1 MDAMTYYLPPA
12 PRRVVRGQR
21 TGNECMD
28 GMNAWNGFVSIY
40 ADRQKTTCG
49 ASSFRIGSDRLDTT
63 DDGGRGDETTVETNE
78 DHRSNSNETTVKIK
92 SQRITHR

>member
-1 MDAMTYYLPPA
+1 MHEWMEWISCPCMQIVKK
-12 PRRVVRGQR
+12 RRP
-21 TGNECMD
+21 TD
-28 GMNAWNGFVSIY
+28 S
-40 ADRQKTTCG
+40 TCG

-78 DHRSNSNETTVKIK
+78 DHRSNSNETTVEIK